1 MDISFSKEVSFG
13 SLKVGELF
21 IVNDYLFLKIP
32 EEDGWNAVNLSDVQ
46 ENKPPLCSFPTI
58 TQCLRCD
65 EEFSFNMET
74 LFL

>member
-1 MDISFSKEVSFG
+1 MDISFSKEVSFD
-13 SLKVGELF
+13 SLKVGKLF
-21 IVNDYLFLKIP
+21 IVNDNLFLKIP

-46 ENKPPLCSFPTI
+46 ENKPPLYSFLTM

-65 EEFSFNMET
+65 EEFSFNIET